1 MNRFKCD
8 LSLQHDF
15 EWNFQIRKSLGSL
28 EISSCLGNLISQKQN
43 PASYGSSFPFKE
55 DLIQVIIML
64 IVGVIRVIRGK
75 SRPPD
80 GSTLPGP
87 YRPNKMIHSF
97 LQQWIIKKDYQVVF
111 EKVPNI

>member
-1 MNRFKCD
+1 MKLSDPQIFRFFRD
-8 LSLQHDF
+8 LLLPWKF
-15 EWNFQIRKSLGSL
+15 
-28 EISSCLGNLISQKQN
+28 NLPKAK

-80 GSTLPGP
+80 GSTCSGP
-87 YRPNKMIHSF
+87 NRPNKMIHSF